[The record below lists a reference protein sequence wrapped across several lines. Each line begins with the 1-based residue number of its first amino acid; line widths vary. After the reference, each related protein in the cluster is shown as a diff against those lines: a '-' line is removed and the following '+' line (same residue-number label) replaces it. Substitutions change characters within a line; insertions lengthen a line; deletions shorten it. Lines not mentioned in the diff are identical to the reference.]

1 RHAHAEQGPA
11 GAAGAADRI
20 GAGARAGGRLRG
32 RHHARRRGPRRGRPR
47 DRLPVLR
54 HQGPPAHRGRRRLGA
69 PRDRRHRRA
78 GDRRHP
84 AGAADR
90 AGGAARVRGGRGADA
105 DLGHHPGRDLR
116 RLQRGRPAH
125 RPVPLPAGPAVHGD
139 RGPGAR
145 AGRRRDRPRARAAR
159 RAGQPGVAAAAGR
172 RGRGDGPHGGPRW
185 RCPPPPDVTT
195 LLLFLP
201 AALVLV
207 AIPGPNH
214 LYITARS
221 IGEGRRAGLASA
233 FGVETG
239 TLVHIAAA
247 AAGLSALV
255 AASATAF
262 GVLRYAGAAYLV
274 YLAYRT
280 LRGGDDGDG
289 PALRPQPLRRVYL
302 DGVLVNVLNPKVVL
316 FF

>member
-1 RHAHAEQGPA
+1 M
-11 GAAGAADRI
+11 
-20 GAGARAGGRLRG
+20 
-32 RHHARRRGPRRGRPR
+32 
-47 DRLPVLR
+47 
-54 HQGPPAHRGRRRLGA
+54 
-69 PRDRRHRRA
+69 
-78 GDRRHP
+78 
-84 AGAADR
+84 
-90 AGGAARVRGGRGADA
+90 
-105 DLGHHPGRDLR
+105 
-116 RLQRGRPAH
+116 
-125 RPVPLPAGPAVHGD
+125 
-139 RGPGAR
+139 
-145 AGRRRDRPRARAAR
+145 
-159 RAGQPGVAAAAGR
+159 
-172 RGRGDGPHGGPRW
+172 
-185 RCPPPPDVTT
+185 TN

-316 FF
+316 FFLAFLPQFVDRRAGAVPLQIALMGLMVVLFGLLSDIAYALAAGSIGTWLRARPAFRRRQRYATGLALILFTPTVQ